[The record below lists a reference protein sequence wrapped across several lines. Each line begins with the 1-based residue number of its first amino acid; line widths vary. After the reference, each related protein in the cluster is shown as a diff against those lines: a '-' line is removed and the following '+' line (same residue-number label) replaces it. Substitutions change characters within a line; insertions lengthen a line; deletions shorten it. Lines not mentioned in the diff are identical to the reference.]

1 MSVKQMLHV
10 PLGWNILET
19 NRTIGGLFGYSS
31 ENRIVSLNVPSS
43 NGVSFGLWTKSGQY
57 LPNRVLNIAHPNM
70 TAFHNIMLLSV
81 GAPLTPAGG
90 SS

>member
-1 MSVKQMLHV
+1 LSVKQVLPV

-43 NGVSFGLWTKSGQY
+43 NGVSFGLWTKSGQ
-57 LPNRVLNIAHPNM
+57 LIPTV
-70 TAFHNIMLLSV
+70 F
-81 GAPLTPAGG
+81 
-90 SS
+90 